1 MRDIGDSLYEL
12 VVPRGQTRDAHPI
25 FHTYPNKQEYLTG
38 DIFAQ
43 HPVKSGVWQ
52 YHGRL
57 DDVIVLSNG
66 EKFNPISMEEII
78 SSHPLVARAVIL
90 GQGRFQSGALI
101 EPQWDTWNGQE
112 DSLIEAIWPV
122 IEAANDS
129 APGHARLMKDRIGI
143 TSPSKPL
150 KLTPKGTI
158 QRRSVLADYADEI
171 EALYA
176 RQAQVDVAQIGKEDS
191 ISQIQAYVTKALMEI
206 LAVSSIEKNVD
217 IFALGLDS
225 LQTLR
230 LGQILQGALQS
241 ARPDIGTA
249 AFNSQQLY
257 SHPTISHLSEYVM
270 NLLQNQDS
278 QSTAS
283 VSESDS
289 EREARLSELVSKYSD
304 NLGESHTVI
313 LTGST
318 GSLGS
323 YLLYELLRD
332 HSVSKIYCLNRSA
345 DAASRQLQ
353 SLHEK
358 GLATFDHF
366 PRRLEFLQAQF
377 GEERLG
383 LDEAKYELL
392 LQEVDTIIHNAWKVN
407 FNHQVESF
415 EKPHIEG
422 VRRMVDF
429 SIASDK
435 TAHIHFISSISTIEG
450 YNPQKGHSIPEIIFD
465 DPSVALRQG
474 YGESKHVSERICA
487 GASARCGV
495 PTSIHRVGQIG
506 GPTTENGMWNK
517 QEWVPSLIATS
528 KTIKQIPSS
537 LGSVSVQWVPVVS

>member
-1 MRDIGDSLYEL
+1 
-12 VVPRGQTRDAHPI
+12 
-25 FHTYPNKQEYLTG
+25 
-38 DIFAQ
+38 
-43 HPVKSGVWQ
+43 
-52 YHGRL
+52 
-57 DDVIVLSNG
+57 
-66 EKFNPISMEEII
+66 
-78 SSHPLVARAVIL
+78 
-90 GQGRFQSGALI
+90 
-101 EPQWDTWNGQE
+101 
-112 DSLIEAIWPV
+112 
-122 IEAANDS
+122 
-129 APGHARLMKDRIGI
+129 
-143 TSPSKPL
+143 
-150 KLTPKGTI
+150 
-158 QRRSVLADYADEI
+158 VLADYADEI

-450 YNPQKGHSIPEIIFD
+450 YNPQKGPSIPEIIYD

-506 GPTTENGMWNK
+506 GPTTEKGMWNK

-528 KTIKQIPSS
+528 KTITQIPSS